1 MSHVAF
7 LCLFFINVLLF
18 LISVVFI
25 LMFIMLAFF
34 SKKEKEIAW
43 DCVGGDIGMICVESV
58 EKNYDQDL
66 LYEKDFFQ

>member
-1 MSHVAF
+1 
-7 LCLFFINVLLF
+7 
-18 LISVVFI
+18 
-25 LMFIMLAFF
+25 MFIMLAFF